1 MISLCRCMI
10 LFSFFFN
17 FRIDIIPQM
26 IMFFLIMN
34 FFIRISQM
42 ICALSRTSYTAYKKK
57 ERKKVHATRVYSEL
71 INAEVFTQYKIM
83 I

>member
-10 LFSFFFN
+10 LFSSFLN
-17 FRIDIIPQM
+17 FRIGLIPQM
-26 IMFFLIMN
+26 IILLIMT

-57 ERKKVHATRVYSEL
+57 EKERKKERKYMRLGSTH
-71 INAEVFTQYKIM
+71 N
-83 I
+83 